1 MVFAA
6 GGALKPVGGHVLS
19 HASTVRM
26 FLRKGDVA
34 LLEFDQAYELKILS
48 GRGDERI
55 AKLSDR

>member
-26 FLRKGDVA
+26 FLRKGDG
-34 LLEFDQAYELKILS
+34 LLPD
-48 GRGDERI
+48 
-55 AKLSDR
+55 